1 MSISDTS
8 APDTTRTLPD
18 WETVGRQAYR
28 DGVRA
33 EPIHHPG
40 VVAAINALPRDE
52 QRRDRERAILLSS
65 SAGWQAAQAAGDS
78 RADTAAAP
86 RTLTIRHTY
95 ADGTLLAGVTRPDD
109 LYRTLRGLGWLYRRS
124 CDDYRLQASQDKPA
138 KTGAIEQT
146 VQVLQGRGF
155 AVTVTIDTE
164 SRPVAA
170 AETERGERA
179 QIRAGRLHGRADR
192 LDVESATAE
201 TAARRVLDNIPL
213 GQPYIVDSS
222 GYGADRRRRE
232 GAFAQMHRSVEL
244 GREAATT
251 RAAGDTAERHMDH
264 RYAPDT
270 VVNRLR
276 GFEANLR
283 AAQRRR
289 TDAEAADPSTREAV
303 LARIDEE
310 IGHLREQITYWA
322 EVREQQIRD
331 GGAPNY
337 GREDLET
344 DDLVLYNSSW
354 YPVVRVNRVSVTVPS
369 PMSNWTDTVRFE
381 FIRAR
386 VRRGEDR
393 WAARAAEALAFSTA
407 MAGTAPMH
415 AAWTALA
422 E

>member
-18 WETVGRQAYR
+18 WEAVGRQAYR

-65 SAGWQAAQAAGDS
+65 RRRLPRGP
-78 RADTAAAP
+78 AAAP

-283 AAQRRR
+283 SAAQ
-289 TDAEAADPSTREAV
+289 E
-303 LARIDEE
+303 
-310 IGHLREQITYWA
+310 
-322 EVREQQIRD
+322 
-331 GGAPNY
+331 N
-337 GREDLET
+337 
-344 DDLVLYNSSW
+344 
-354 YPVVRVNRVSVTVPS
+354 
-369 PMSNWTDTVRFE
+369 
-381 FIRAR
+381 
-386 VRRGEDR
+386 
-393 WAARAAEALAFSTA
+393 
-407 MAGTAPMH
+407 
-415 AAWTALA
+415 
-422 E
+422 